1 MRLSDGHLVRIP
13 HEAVKRRRPSGRR
26 IPLYKKTF
34 ENSLRIPLTIVQMS
48 PLEKNVKKIK
58 FFTISKMKFLIFRA
72 ELFCSLS
79 SGSLKNCRI
88 SEILWYFVSCYLNLI
103 ATHTTLFRQHLLVDQ
118 LVDQFLEWLT
128 LMTHK
133 MKQNF
138 WIERLYFEKE
148 QFTEILKAGY
158 CQCIWSFSAWFSPC
172 SSW

>member
-1 MRLSDGHLVRIP
+1 MSLPDGHLVRIP
-13 HEAVKRRRPSGRR
+13 HEAVKRRRTSGRR
-26 IPLYKKTF
+26 IPLYKETF

-48 PLEKNVKKIK
+48 PLEKKCKKNQIFHNFEK
-58 FFTISKMKFLIFRA
+58 EIFDFSSRTILLIIIGI
-72 ELFCSLS
+72 LKKLS
-79 SGSLKNCRI
+79 NFWNSRVVDH
-88 SEILWYFVSCYLNLI
+88 FVSCYLNLI

-148 QFTEILKAGY
+148 QFTEILYRGA
-158 CQCIWSFSAWFSPC
+158 
-172 SSW
+172 